1 MRSIFIAM
9 EIPGIRT
16 WVIFYLISF
25 VVLLWAAFL
34 TLNGTMLWVSLM
46 LVIVV
51 VGINFVTVYNQI
63 KLQASRKALQKNLTK
78 NIGKDSE
85 MARDD
90 RPQH

>member
-1 MRSIFIAM
+1 M

-90 RPQH
+90 RPQD